1 MFNRLHMYY
10 YRIHKFI
17 LYNNY
22 TVLIRVKIN
31 NIIGIQFF
39 QRLAARNNNN
49 KKKNIMYSQ
58 HTVRFDDVI
67 ITDGHI

>member
-1 MFNRLHMYY
+1 MYY
-10 YRIHKFI
+10 YQIRKFI

-31 NIIGIQFF
+31 DTIGIQFF

-49 KKKNIMYSQ
+49 NKNKYDVQ